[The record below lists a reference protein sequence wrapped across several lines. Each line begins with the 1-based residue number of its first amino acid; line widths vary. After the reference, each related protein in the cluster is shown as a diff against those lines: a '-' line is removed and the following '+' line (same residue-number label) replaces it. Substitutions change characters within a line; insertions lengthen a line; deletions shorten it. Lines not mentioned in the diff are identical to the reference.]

1 MGRDKSGLFIDEI
14 VAAARPVFDRV
25 IAVQRADG
33 ASPPLIPSTIFEDSH
48 VDEAPIFGV
57 ARALADAQ
65 GRCVI
70 LAVDYP
76 LITGAFL
83 SFLRDRTISSTAPLV
98 VPLWDGH
105 PQLLCAGY
113 DPRLLPLIET
123 RIAARRYDLRTLAEE
138 AGAELIAEDELR
150 ARFGGEPLMNVNTPD
165 DLQLARRSR

>member
-1 MGRDKSGLFIDEI
+1 VGGLP
-14 VAAARPVFDRV
+14 R
-25 IAVQRADG
+25 G
-33 ASPPLIPSTIFEDSH
+33 APPPHVDTIFESPH
-48 VDEAPIFGV
+48 EDEAPIFGV
-57 ARALADAQ
+57 ARALEDAQ

-76 LITGAFL
+76 LITVAFL
-83 SFLRDRTISSTAPLV
+83 SFLRDRTIASNAPLV

-123 RIAARRYDLRTLAEE
+123 RVAARRYDLRTLAAE
-138 AGAELIAEDELR
+138 AGAELIAEEELR